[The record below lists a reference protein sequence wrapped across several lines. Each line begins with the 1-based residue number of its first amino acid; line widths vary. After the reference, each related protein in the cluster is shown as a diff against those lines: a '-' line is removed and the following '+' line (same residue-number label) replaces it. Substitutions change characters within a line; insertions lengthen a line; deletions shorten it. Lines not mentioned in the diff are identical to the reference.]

1 MIAPTDP
8 PDARLLAA
16 RAVLRDVFG
25 HDGFREGQEEV
36 VDAVLESRD
45 VLCVMPTGAGKSLCY
60 QLPALVRGGLTLVVS
75 PLIALMDDQV
85 SSLKGRGVAAA
96 AIHSAIDAASQEAAL
111 AAAAR
116 GELRLLYVAP
126 ERFRSTRFRDA
137 LASMDLDLVAVDE
150 AHCISQWGHDFRPDY
165 RRLGEALERLGH
177 PQVLALTATATPDV
191 QDDVVVQLGLREP
204 ARFVRGIVRDNLA
217 FEVRHARTLDAKDE
231 HVLDLVRAEAG
242 ATLIYAATRRNV
254 ESLYGLLKHHGLP
267 ALRYHAGLADDVR
280 ADVQRK
286 FLEEGAPLLIATNAF
301 GMGVDRPDIRQVIH
315 YDMPRAVEAYV
326 QESGRAGRDGKPARC
341 VLLYRAA
348 DLHVQRFFIEAA
360 HPSREI
366 IEDVWRVLV
375 EEGERRIE
383 LTSEEIAERLHVKA
397 PGQAVGAALAVL
409 DRAEVVRRRARGEG
423 RARVTVLPAPGDLF
437 AVQQLPPGLG
447 RLLAALI
454 ERHGIDREVALD
466 LEAFAER
473 RGVTEETVRR
483 GLGRLHQL
491 GRVVYVPPFRGR
503 ATEVRG
509 GEDALA
515 HVDFGALD
523 ERRRHEEARLDE
535 MVGYA
540 HARGCRVLHL
550 LACFRAE
557 GEQRCGRCDRCVGAN
572 SPGGGDDAFDLANP
586 RAAATVRTVLQAVRA
601 FDARYGF
608 RKLAGHL
615 AGSDAAGVGDGPLA
629 HGPTRGALRA
639 LGVKGAERWLQV
651 CQDAG
656 FLRLV
661 PRRLAGGQRTVH
673 LVAVGPRGIRVLK
686 GEPPGTAG
694 G

>member
-254 ESLYGLLKHHGLP
+254 E
-267 ALRYHAGLADDVR
+267 
-280 ADVQRK
+280 
-286 FLEEGAPLLIATNAF
+286 
-301 GMGVDRPDIRQVIH
+301 
-315 YDMPRAVEAYV
+315 
-326 QESGRAGRDGKPARC
+326 
-341 VLLYRAA
+341 
-348 DLHVQRFFIEAA
+348 
-360 HPSREI
+360 
-366 IEDVWRVLV
+366 
-375 EEGERRIE
+375 
-383 LTSEEIAERLHVKA
+383 
-397 PGQAVGAALAVL
+397 
-409 DRAEVVRRRARGEG
+409 
-423 RARVTVLPAPGDLF
+423 
-437 AVQQLPPGLG
+437 
-447 RLLAALI
+447 
-454 ERHGIDREVALD
+454 
-466 LEAFAER
+466 
-473 RGVTEETVRR
+473 
-483 GLGRLHQL
+483 
-491 GRVVYVPPFRGR
+491 
-503 ATEVRG
+503 
-509 GEDALA
+509 
-515 HVDFGALD
+515 
-523 ERRRHEEARLDE
+523 
-535 MVGYA
+535 
-540 HARGCRVLHL
+540 
-550 LACFRAE
+550 
-557 GEQRCGRCDRCVGAN
+557 
-572 SPGGGDDAFDLANP
+572 
-586 RAAATVRTVLQAVRA
+586 
-601 FDARYGF
+601 
-608 RKLAGHL
+608 
-615 AGSDAAGVGDGPLA
+615 
-629 HGPTRGALRA
+629 
-639 LGVKGAERWLQV
+639 
-651 CQDAG
+651 
-656 FLRLV
+656 
-661 PRRLAGGQRTVH
+661 
-673 LVAVGPRGIRVLK
+673 
-686 GEPPGTAG
+686 
-694 G
+694 